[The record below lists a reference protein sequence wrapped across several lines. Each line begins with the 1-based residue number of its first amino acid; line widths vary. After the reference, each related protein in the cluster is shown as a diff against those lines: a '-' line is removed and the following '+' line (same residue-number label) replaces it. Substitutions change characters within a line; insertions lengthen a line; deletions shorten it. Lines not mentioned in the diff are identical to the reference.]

1 MRRKF
6 SSLSKIDP
14 IKLVTFGDS
23 WPVGSE
29 LAANEVPYGKLLAA
43 MLQADFQNYAQPGT
57 SNDHQIFQLKTFLEK
72 NDPSNT
78 IAVFFITSPA
88 RTLVLEDD
96 GKTKKIIYPWADMS
110 RGEVSYYYFK
120 YFHNPPFEQFRLHLS
135 VLSMQRICQM
145 HGIRDF
151 YIVGWSKCNFD
162 FPGIDESKI
171 FKQGAVTCADLL
183 GVNGEHEFSLAS
195 ENQYVYPNHCHP
207 NQQGHKLIAQTLFEW
222 IKDKI
227 V

>member
-1 MRRKF
+1 M
-6 SSLSKIDP
+6 SKIDP

-195 ENQYVYPNHCHP
+195 
-207 NQQGHKLIAQTLFEW
+207 
-222 IKDKI
+222 
-227 V
+227 